1 MSAHRSD
8 GRAVGIFDD
17 RESASPRRIERRL
30 LDAVSKRRKPLD
42 QLIDFV
48 AAVDLE
54 ADRDARTRATGV
66 PLRNGL
72 NIIDIEVLVGC
83 VDARTAAA
91 VGVLLN
97 LEAHRPIELDRR
109 VRIG

>member
-1 MSAHRSD
+1 M
-8 GRAVGIFDD
+8 
-17 RESASPRRIERRL
+17 
-30 LDAVSKRRKPLD
+30 SKRRKPLD

-54 ADRDARTRATGV
+54 ADRDARTPATGV

-72 NIIDIEVLVGC
+72 NIIDIEVLVRC

-91 VGVLLN
+91 VGVFLN
-97 LEAHRPIELDRR
+97 LEAHRPIELNRR
-109 VRIG
+109 VGIG